1 MLSTND
7 NSKQVLADLEEYLG
21 QGPQANPEKLSD
33 IALWLKRLKSAESS
47 ETDVKAVQLL
57 GTAAG
62 KQWDEQRIWQ
72 DLFRQHEIL
81 ASVLQNLTPS
91 TAFPA
96 LDNQYL
102 RVIGNAIAYNDT
114 NREVVLVDFTKIMGC
129 LAHKELRRTALA
141 VLYNLGQ
148 DFEPA
153 NIRAAE
159 VRLDRTI
166 TQHLAADEIP
176 EEAIDFATT
185 ITNRTTEK
193 LTPAQLGDETSMA
206 VFDNILRTAAKYDED
221 HCQDYVALIVHYL
234 QDPEFQQK
242 VAHPDVVQRLLE
254 LLLDLEFNEL
264 TKEEVQVVMQEL
276 GTQNNPNETAS
287 EETSIILMVRL
298 VNCVSALS
306 ATDAFV
312 KSFTL
317 DSRIVHTLKEKLVLP
332 QATPSTVCACV
343 MLGNIATSDSVC
355 IDMVQ
360 KLGLHETL
368 IEMLAMR
375 KEQALLYAA
384 AGFMRHLAFPESNR
398 PILGAAGL
406 VETCCHLFG
415 NIEDPAV
422 RGEGAATLCKL
433 VTNCL
438 PNIDIV
444 VRRGLPPNIMLARL
458 PDVPIPGEP
467 KYLHHVV
474 RQALTPSAPLPS
486 TSMKNPMIEL
496 GRTLITILR
505 YIRRPTSEGD
515 LGELARCFFDVPAVA
530 RPIARLVRQRF
541 YADARSEGLLGLGLM
556 AQTPEGA
563 SCVVEEMKIDIGLL
577 DAIKEFAGEQKGDG
591 QQSNESAGRDYQNAV
606 VLLHGLATNG
616 VSANEQILLALTGDG
631 MDASLRSNVEAL
643 QAELSKL
650 MV

>member
-1 MLSTND
+1 MLPTND
-7 NSKQVLADLEEYLG
+7 VSKQSLADLEEYLE
-21 QGPQANPEKLSD
+21 QGPQANPQKLSD
-33 IALWLKRLKSAESS
+33 IASWLKRLKSAESS
-47 ETDVKAVQLL
+47 QY
-57 GTAAG
+57 
-62 KQWDEQRIWQ
+62 
-72 DLFRQHEIL
+72 EIL
-81 ASVLQNLTPS
+81 SNVLQNLEPS

-96 LDNQYL
+96 LNNQYL

-114 NREVVLVDFTKIMGC
+114 NREVVLNEFTKIMGC
-129 LAHKELRRTALA
+129 LVHSELRRTALG

-153 NIRAAE
+153 NTRAAE

-166 TQHLAADEIP
+166 TQHLAARAIP

-193 LTPAQLGDETSMA
+193 LTPAQLGDETSMV
-206 VFDNILRTAAKYDED
+206 VFDNILQTAATYDED

-234 QDPEFQQK
+234 QDSEFQRK
-242 VAHPDVVQRLLE
+242 VARPDVVQRLLE
-254 LLLDLEFNEL
+254 LLLELESNEL
-264 TKEEVQVVMQEL
+264 TKEEIQVVMEEL
-276 GTQNNPNETAS
+276 GNQNNPNETVS

-306 ATDAFV
+306 ATDSFV

-317 DSRIVHTLKEKLVLP
+317 DSRIVHTLKEKLIMQ
-332 QATPSTVCACV
+332 QARPSTVCACV

-360 KLGLHETL
+360 KFGLHEAL

-375 KEQALLYAA
+375 TEQALLYAA

-406 VETCCHLFG
+406 VETCCHLFS
-415 NIEDPAV
+415 NAQDPAV

-438 PNIDIV
+438 PNIDRV
-444 VRRGLPPNIMLARL
+444 VCHSLPPNMVLAPL
-458 PDVPIPGEP
+458 PDIPSPGKP
-467 KYLHHVV
+467 TYLHYVV
-474 RQALTPSAPLPS
+474 RQASTPSAPLPS
-486 TSMKNPMIEL
+486 ASMKNPMIEL
-496 GRTLITILR
+496 GRTLVAILR

-515 LGELARCFFDVPAVA
+515 LNELARCFFGAPGVA
-530 RPIARLVRQRF
+530 RPVAGLVRQRF

-563 SCVVEEMKIDIGLL
+563 SCVVEEMKMDIGLL
-577 DAIKEFAGEQKGDG
+577 EAIREIAGEQNGDA
-591 QQSNESAGRDYQNAV
+591 QKSNESAGRDYQNI
-606 VLLHGLATNG
+606 
-616 VSANEQILLALTGDG
+616 VSDG
-631 MDASLRSNVEAL
+631 MDTSLRSNVEAL
-643 QAELSKL
+643 QAEVSKL